1 MGPISLLN
9 TIQGTFREYRMC
21 IVLEV
26 CEPYEKVL
34 INICMFLILGS
45 LFYITFLLVPGNLIN
60 LFYFL
65 FNCFK

>member
-34 INICMFLILGS
+34 INIF
-45 LFYITFLLVPGNLIN
+45 PGNLIN